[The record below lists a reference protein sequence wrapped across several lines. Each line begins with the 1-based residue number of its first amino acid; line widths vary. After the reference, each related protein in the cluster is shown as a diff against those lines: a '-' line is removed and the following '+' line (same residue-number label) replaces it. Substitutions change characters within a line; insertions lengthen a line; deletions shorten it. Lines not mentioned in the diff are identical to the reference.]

1 MDNNFCLSCFVVSSS
16 SSESVVTSYHPKS
29 ELINGSESKSVRQRQ
44 RQRDNK
50 QEMVQIRPANDRYG
64 LPIFARSDQRG
75 AAVISRGAE
84 ILKRLTVVTL
94 EYILRPR
101 RAAHF
106 AGVSRVLY
114 CENERRQGI
123 AAINSMTSHY
133 YCTCLCVA
141 GSKISSAPTT
151 SRQTSEEQPLSD
163 LINYLVAPMI

>member
-29 ELINGSESKSVRQRQ
+29 ELINGSESKSVRQ

-94 EYILRPR
+94 E
-101 RAAHF
+101 
-106 AGVSRVLY
+106 
-114 CENERRQGI
+114 
-123 AAINSMTSHY
+123 
-133 YCTCLCVA
+133 
-141 GSKISSAPTT
+141 
-151 SRQTSEEQPLSD
+151 
-163 LINYLVAPMI
+163 